1 MTRVETI
8 AVLALLKA
16 AYPNFYKGMPQT
28 DLQAVVNL
36 WSLHFAGEDADTVTA
51 AVHTLISSRTE
62 GYPPTIGAVKEQI
75 DNLTAKDALS
85 ETEAWAMVSKA
96 ARNGLYGY
104 REEFEKLPEPVKKA
118 VGTPEQLRAWAMMPA
133 DEVESVVASNFR
145 RSYRD
150 NARREKENRLL
161 PLIGGGFSMLSGNG
175 SAGNSGLSTA
185 KKNGIVMPKGSVS
198 DD

>member
-1 MTRVETI
+1 MTRTETI

-16 AYPNFYKGMPQT
+16 AYPNFYKGMPQA

-36 WSLHFAGEDADTVTA
+36 WSLHFAGENADTVTA
-51 AVHTLISSRTE
+51 AVHALIASRAE
-62 GYPPTIGAVKEQI
+62 GYPPTIGAVREQI

-85 ETEAWAMVSKA
+85 ETEAWALVSKA

-161 PLIGGGFSMLSGNG
+161 PLIGGGFGMLPGNG

-185 KKNGIVMPKGSVS
+185 EKNGIVMPKGSVL

>member
-1 MTRVETI
+1 MKR
-8 AVLALLKA
+8 AL
-16 AYPNFYKGMPQT
+16 
-28 DLQAVVNL
+28 
-36 WSLHFAGEDADTVTA
+36 
-51 AVHTLISSRTE
+51 
-62 GYPPTIGAVKEQI
+62 
-75 DNLTAKDALS
+75 
-85 ETEAWAMVSKA
+85 
-96 ARNGLYGY
+96 
-104 REEFEKLPEPVKKA
+104 VKKA

-161 PLIGGGFSMLSGNG
+161 PLTGGGSGLLSGNG

-185 KKNGIVMPKGSVS
+185 EKNGIVMPKGSVS

>member
-1 MTRVETI
+1 MTRTETI

-16 AYPNFYKGMPQT
+16 AYPNFYKGMPQA

-51 AVHTLISSRTE
+51 AVHALIASRVE
-62 GYPPTIGAVKEQI
+62 GYPPTIGAVREQI
-75 DNLTAKDALS
+75 DNLTAKDVLS
-85 ETEAWAMVSKA
+85 ETEAWALVSKA

-118 VGTPEQLRAWAMMPA
+118 VGTPEQLRAWAMMPS

-145 RSYRD
+145 RSYRTMSE
-150 NARREKENRLL
+150 REKDNRKL
-161 PLIGGGFSMLSGNG
+161 PQGVREMLPPGVLTG
-175 SAGNSGLSTA
+175 
-185 KKNGIVMPKGSVS
+185 
-198 DD
+198 